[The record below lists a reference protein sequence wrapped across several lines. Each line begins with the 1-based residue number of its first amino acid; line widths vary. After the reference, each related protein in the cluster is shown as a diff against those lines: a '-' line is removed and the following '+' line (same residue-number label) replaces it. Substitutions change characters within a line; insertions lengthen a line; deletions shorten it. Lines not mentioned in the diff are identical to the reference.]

1 LKTKFIAVTAAL
13 AISIA
18 ATTPA
23 SAHISVLPGVSATGS
38 TTQALTAGQ
47 SGTLFFRVGHGCA
60 LDMDITNPVTGT
72 SMEGS
77 KWATSTFSVDIPV
90 LAQGTG
96 TTLPKPQWIPGWKSS
111 VKKNATTG
119 VYTVTWKASSKDFW
133 IADGPEGDTG
143 ASQFADFGVS
153 IKWAVTA
160 AAQTVYFKSVQ
171 TCLVSVPGVKATKG
185 KKAIA
190 PRTIAIYNSWD
201 VTDGTGADTVKDN
214 TEHNTAPSVKVLG

>member
-1 LKTKFIAVTAAL
+1 MNKKIIALATAAAL
-13 AISIA
+13 SVAGS
-18 ATTPA
+18 TSA

-38 TTQALTAGQ
+38 STQALTAGQ

-60 LDMDITNPVTGT
+60 LDMNITNPATGT
-72 SMEGS
+72 SLEGT

-119 VYTVTWKASSKDFW
+119 VYNVTWKASSKDFW
-133 IADGPEGDTG
+133 IADGPDGDTG
-143 ASQFADFGVS
+143 ATQFADFGVS
-153 IKWAVTA
+153 IKWATAA

-201 VTDGTGADTVKDN
+201 VTDGSGADIVKDN